1 MDTSQD
7 LGSTGDGEF
16 DEEDASSYSYM
27 SECEGGAPPLS
38 AAQSLAPSQFPLPA
52 PGAGASG
59 GGGGGGGGGAFAAS
73 DLVKP
78 HFLCLTAAQLQ
89 PGMARVIRDV
99 AAATHLPPGDAELA
113 LHSHGWR
120 VERLM
125 EAWASDSAGAR
136 AALGLSAGPD
146 PPPLPSP
153 LPSASHFCDVAME
166 DTPWGEVDGLPCGH
180 RFSKAAWREGLAAA
194 MLDPLKA
201 QLCRCLAFPA
211 CRELVRARLM
221 QAYLPP
227 PLAARHREFA
237 VRRYTEA
244 SRHIVWCPGQGC
256 EYAIVHTEQTR
267 CVAALPPPPLH
278 RTCSLA

>member
-52 PGAGASG
+52 PGAGAS
-59 GGGGGGGGGAFAAS
+59 GGGGAFAAS

-211 CRELVRARLM
+211 CRELVRARLI